1 MIKGSIW
8 LQRCSSGLLRASYL
22 FNTLCACALLNVS
35 LLVAWRTPPKVV
47 DTVCLTFIKVI
58 AGSLD
63 FDTMAGIALTRCAS
77 RTLLSGCAAKT
88 ARIRGTSRCYG
99 TYFRRTAATAAAV
112 TVNNKNDNNNN
123 RLFRLLAP
131 FTDARSGS
139 CGCSLIKRS
148 HT

>member
-1 MIKGSIW
+1 MIKGSISK
-8 LQRCSSGLLRASYL
+8 LQRCSSGPLHASYL

-35 LLVAWRTPPKVV
+35 LLVAWRTPPKVI
-47 DTVCLTFIKVI
+47 DTVCVSFIKVI
-58 AGSLD
+58 AGCLD

-99 TYFRRTAATAAAV
+99 TYFRRTAATV
-112 TVNNKNDNNNN
+112 TVNNNN

-139 CGCSLIKRS
+139 CGCALIKRQVYRRELC
-148 HT
+148 